1 MSPLDRFALCVALA
15 LIPDGRPLTR
25 WKVKR
30 GATIRSRQP
39 ALTPRQQKALLRGL
53 GGFQAAMVGVGVA
66 IYAQIRWRPL
76 SVLLLAGVVGYLA
89 WSLGNSF
96 IRMV

>member
-1 MSPLDRFALCVALA
+1 MSPFDRFALCAALA
-15 LIPDGRPLTR
+15 AIPDGRPLTR

-30 GATIRSRQP
+30 GALIRSRQQ
-39 ALTPRQQKALLRGL
+39 ALTPRQQKLLLRGL
-53 GGFQAAMVGVGVA
+53 GGFQAAMVSLGVA
-66 IYAQIRWRPL
+66 LYAQIRWRPL

-89 WSLGNSF
+89 WSLVSFF